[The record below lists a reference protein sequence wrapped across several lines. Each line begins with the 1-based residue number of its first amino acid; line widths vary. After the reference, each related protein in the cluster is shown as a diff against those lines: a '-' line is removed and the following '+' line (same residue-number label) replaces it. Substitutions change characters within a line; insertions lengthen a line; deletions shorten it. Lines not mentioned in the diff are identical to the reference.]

1 MNLKYQ
7 EILGFVQKASLL
19 NPSSLGLA
27 PYAQT
32 ADILPSSAGGVKNQ
46 IEIFQSGIIDKTVMN
61 EVAGL
66 A

>member
-7 EILGFVQKASLL
+7 KITGFVQKDSLL

-32 ADILPSSAGGVKNQ
+32 EDILPDSQLSD
-46 IEIFQSGIIDKTVMN
+46 FID
-61 EVAGL
+61 L
-66 A
+66 

>member
-7 EILGFVQKASLL
+7 ENTGFVQKVSLL

-32 ADILPSSAGGVKNQ
+32 EDILPEKQLS
-46 IEIFQSGIIDKTVMN
+46 EIAK
-61 EVAGL
+61 
-66 A
+66 